1 MDITTQFLKMLHP
14 VYGNFVQ
21 GREYAL
27 TKDETIETDEFSEPS
42 EPINT
47 GEQTQVNL
55 LNWATLVKVAMMMT
69 KTDLATDSFEE
80 EIETTE
86 QGLIGPSESSSSTD
100 FRKFS

>member
-27 TKDETIETDEFSEPS
+27 TKDETIETGEFSEPS

-55 LNWATLVKVAMMMT
+55 
-69 KTDLATDSFEE
+69 FEL
-80 EIETTE
+80 
-86 QGLIGPSESSSSTD
+86 GYPGESGD
-100 FRKFS
+100 DDDKD